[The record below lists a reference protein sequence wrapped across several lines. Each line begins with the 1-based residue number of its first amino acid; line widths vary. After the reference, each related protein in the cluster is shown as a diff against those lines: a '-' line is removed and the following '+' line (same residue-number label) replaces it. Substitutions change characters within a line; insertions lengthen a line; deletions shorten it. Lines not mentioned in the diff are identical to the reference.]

1 MYTGFET
8 LGRAADPPRNL
19 APGASTWFLLA
30 ACFLA
35 WPAVF
40 ATVVIGTLLAAVIV
54 LDGDP
59 GGPLGW
65 PIAWIASAIAYSL
78 TVGVPLALCALQ
90 RRWYVRLIP
99 ALVIVVPIVWMI
111 TLVGVWA
118 LPGAAAIALSI
129 ALEATGARDR
139 ATMRLWA
146 WLTGSRRR

>member
-8 LGRAADPPRNL
+8 PGRTAAPPRNP
-19 APGASTWFLLA
+19 APGAGTWFLLA
-30 ACFLA
+30 ACFLV

-40 ATVVIGTLLAAVIV
+40 ATVVIATLLAAVIV

-65 PIAWIASAIAYSL
+65 PIAWIVSAIAYSL
-78 TVGVPLALCALQ
+78 TVGLPLAIFALR
-90 RRWYVRLIP
+90 RRWYLRLIP
-99 ALVIVVPIVWMI
+99 ALIIVVPIVWVI

-146 WLTGSRRR
+146 WLTASRRR